1 MRLLLIVNAK
11 AQSVT
16 PWTINVIERAL
27 STEYDVEVV
36 RTKRKGHATHLAR
49 GAAHEGIDL
58 VVSLGG
64 DGTVN
69 EVANGLAGTEV
80 TMAVIPGGG
89 TNVLARSLGI
99 PRDPVEATWYL
110 IAHRNHP
117 PRRVPLGRADDRFF
131 TFGCGVGFDG
141 AIVRDVERR
150 QRLKKGLGHP
160 YYVWSGVRLFLT
172 GVDRGHAPLRLRW
185 GPQLEHRRDG
195 LFLAIC
201 QKTRPFTYLGN
212 RELNVCPEAQLELG
226 LDCLAL
232 DTFRSATIL
241 RIVAQV
247 FGNGRHIR
255 NPHALYLH
263 DQGRIEVTADRPL
276 PMQMDGEYVGNR
288 DRVLLEAVPDAL
300 SLRY

>member
-1 MRLLLIVNAK
+1 VRLLLIVNAN

-27 STEYDVEVV
+27 STEYDVDVA

-49 GAAHEGIDL
+49 GAAHEGFDI

-69 EVANGLAGTEV
+69 EVANGLAETDV
-80 TMAVIPGGG
+80 IMAVIPGGG

-99 PRDPVEATWYL
+99 PRDPIEATWYL
-110 IAHRNHP
+110 IAHRNNP
-117 PRRVPLGRADDRFF
+117 PRRVPLGRADDRYF
-131 TFGCGVGFDG
+131 TFGCGIGLDG

-150 QRLKKGLGHP
+150 QRLKKGFGHP
-160 YYVWSGVRLFLT
+160 YYVWSGVRLFVT
-172 GVDRGHAPLRLRW
+172 GVDRRHPAVRLRW
-185 GPQLEHRRDG
+185 GPRLEDKRGG

-212 RELNVCPEAQLELG
+212 RELNVCPEARLELG

-232 DTFRSATIL
+232 DTFRTPTIL
-241 RIVAQV
+241 RIVAQA
-247 FGNGRHIR
+247 FGKGRHVR
-255 NPHALYLH
+255 NPHAVYLH
-263 DQGRIEVTADRPL
+263 DQERIEVTADRPL
-276 PMQMDGEYVGNR
+276 PVQMDGEYLGER
-288 DRVLLEAVPDAL
+288 DRLLLESVPNVL